1 MTWGELYA
9 LFCLET
15 GWTWEYVDEEM
26 TLSRADEFVK
36 LWKITP
42 PLRRVLTSIA
52 VALGM
57 SAPTTKSTLK
67 DGDPRPPGKDLGS
80 YLEGL
85 ASAGI
90 QVERVKKHV

>member
-9 LFCLET
+9 LFCVET

-26 TLSRADEFVK
+26 TLPRADEFVK

-42 PLRRVLTSIA
+42 PLRLVLASIA

-57 SAPTTKSTLK
+57 PAPDAKPKLK
-67 DGDPRPPGKDLGS
+67 PGDPRPPGKDLGS
-80 YLEGL
+80 YLEAFG
-85 ASAGI
+85 SAGI
-90 QVERVKKHV
+90 QAERVKKNG

>member
-26 TLSRADEFVK
+26 TLPRADEFVK

-42 PLRRVLTSIA
+42 PLRLVLTSIA

-57 SAPTTKSTLK
+57 PAPNVASKLK
-67 DGDPRPPGKDLGS
+67 PSDPRPPGKDLGS

-85 ASAGI
+85 AGAGL
-90 QVERVKKHV
+90 QVEMVKKHG